1 MGRVPPEAD
10 LSKDTIAEAVR
21 AAGVG
26 AAFLAGLNEID
37 LIKVRAELN
46 RQGAHLAESPITAPA
61 RGARADLAASVDS
74 STR

>member
-46 RQGAHLAESPITAPA
+46 RQGAHLAESPITPA